1 MQTPYITNPT
11 AMAHLKASNL
21 FSVKDR
27 VVVITGGG
35 SGKNQTITSQ
45 RYKQCT

>member
-1 MQTPYITNPT
+1 
-11 AMAHLKASNL
+11 MAHLQASNL

-35 SGKNQTITSQ
+35 SGKNEIITPPKIQTMYT
-45 RYKQCT
+45 